1 MNILFDGRIFK
12 YALDSY
18 QARTGIYWVARNI
31 FLELLQNKQIF
42 TGHGNC
48 YNDTP
53 YHVMEN
59 LRYEQTD

>member
-1 MNILFDGRIFK
+1 MTATTTINNHLFGKSHTKNMHSRVIDKPIRPFIM
-12 YALDSY
+12 
-18 QARTGIYWVARNI
+18 
-31 FLELLQNKQIF
+31 QNKQIF